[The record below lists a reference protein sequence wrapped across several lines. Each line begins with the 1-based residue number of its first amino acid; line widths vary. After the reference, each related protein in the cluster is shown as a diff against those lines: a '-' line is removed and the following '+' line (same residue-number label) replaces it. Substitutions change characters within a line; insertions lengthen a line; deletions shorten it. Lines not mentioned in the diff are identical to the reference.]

1 MRNLLEDERF
11 FFLNEYKDIV
21 ETDDGYELQPV
32 ACEDENG
39 KVKFISHH
47 TNALTKNCE
56 ICVYNKELSAGS
68 CCEMYPK
75 LAGFSSDRVVLCS
88 HVYNCDAY
96 TPIEPLN
103 VIFSE
108 NDMIRF
114 IEKTKNFF
122 HCPEDYEYY
131 YGFERNWDE
140 ATGDIL

>member
-1 MRNLLEDERF
+1 M
-11 FFLNEYKDIV
+11 
-21 ETDDGYELQPV
+21 

-56 ICVYNKELSAGS
+56 ICVYNKELSAGP

-114 IEKTKNFF
+114 IEKPKISFTVQKIMNIIMGLK
-122 HCPEDYEYY
+122 E
-131 YGFERNWDE
+131 
-140 ATGDIL
+140 TGMKRQAIS